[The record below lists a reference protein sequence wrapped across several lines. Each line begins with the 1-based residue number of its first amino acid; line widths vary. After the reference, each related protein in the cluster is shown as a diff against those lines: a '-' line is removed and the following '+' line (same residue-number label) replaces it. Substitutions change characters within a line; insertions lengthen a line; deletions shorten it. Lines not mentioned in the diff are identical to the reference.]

1 MLPGHNRLKQEISIG
16 REIFGKLPKMLI
28 ISSGEKKRT
37 WSFCGNRCNNQYR
50 EREKR
55 NANPGFVFCSILGK
69 I

>member
-37 WSFCGNRCNNQYR
+37 WSFCWNRCNNQ
-50 EREKR
+50 
-55 NANPGFVFCSILGK
+55 
-69 I
+69 